1 MTLNTSHD
9 KRIDVCHPAPVDKRR
24 YIGDIGR
31 ILVRDYGKKKYY
43 EPKEVK
49 EAHKKS
55 DWGPGL
61 DFSCW
66 AMSTFSS
73 HDDFDRHHELT
84 GEVCDYT
91 EMKSTMLE
99 GISTSE
105 SVDLTSLAEIDL
117 DASWLDFGDIFDG
130 VLEGIGEFFGAIIS
144 SIDL

>member
-1 MTLNTSHD
+1 MSLKPSELN
-9 KRIDVCHPAPVDKRR
+9 RIDVCHPAPADKRK

-31 ILVRDYGKKKYY
+31 ILVKDYGKKKYY
-43 EPKEVK
+43 KTEEVK

-55 DWGPGL
+55 DWGNGL

-73 HDDFDRHHELT
+73 HHDFDRHHEVS

-99 GISTSE
+99 GISTSDNI
-105 SVDLTSLAEIDL
+105 DLTSLPEIDL
-117 DASWLDFGDIFDG
+117 DASWLEFGDIFDG
-130 VLEGIGEFFGAIIS
+130 VLEGIGEFFAAIIS
-144 SIDL
+144 SIDI